1 MYRLIKDKFPLSR
14 FNEFLSIL
22 KSLLIQ
28 MPVLSIDSGD
38 DEQHNPDEL
47 DEHADEGSTRMQTDD
62 VEHISVDATIVKEI
76 LRIFDSKQLCDKIE
90 SSLAELIS
98 RSDET
103 GLRDLCLSVSY
114 ICSFVLLNTTV
125 KIHRTLYVI

>member
-1 MYRLIKDKFPLSR
+1 LSR

-47 DEHADEGSTRMQTDD
+47 DEHANDEGSTRMQTDEA
-62 VEHISVDATIVKEI
+62 EHISVDATIVKEI
-76 LRIFDSKQLCDKIE
+76 LRIFDSRQLCDKIE
-90 SSLAELIS
+90 NSLAELIT
-98 RSDET
+98 RADEP
-103 GLRDLCLSVSY
+103 GLKDLCLSVSY

-125 KIHRTLYVI
+125 KIHKTLYVI